1 MDGYEAT
8 RQIRANPDLKSV
20 PIIAVTS
27 CALAGDEGKALAAGC
42 SAYVTKAV
50 QSAGFARE
58 SARILGGRRRH
69 GHREDPVHLVHAP
82 DRVARDAWLFCRRG
96 GLCRAIHNNKLI
108 GERSTAKCRALPA
121 ISASARA
128 SRNYGDQ
135 LSGDDQEM
143 LSVARSLV
151 ADPRLLLLRR
161 AREAFTNI
169 EVRAQP
175 IRILVPWKAS
185 LRSAGV
191 ARIAKSNRTY
201 ATRFCRTGRPF
212 RLPASNSQPGFLLL
226 GQHGQYSPVSPQS
239 SSRLAR

>member
-1 MDGYEAT
+1 MT
-8 RQIRANPDLKSV
+8 
-20 PIIAVTS
+20 T
-27 CALAGDEGKALAAGC
+27 
-42 SAYVTKAV
+42 
-50 QSAGFARE
+50 
-58 SARILGGRRRH
+58 
-69 GHREDPVHLVHAP
+69 
-82 DRVARDAWLFCRRG
+82 
-96 GLCRAIHNNKLI
+96 
-108 GERSTAKCRALPA
+108 KCRALPA

-151 ADPRLLLLRR
+151 AGPRLLLLRR
-161 AREAFTNI
+161 VREAFTNI

-175 IRILVPWKAS
+175 IRIIVPWKAS
-185 LRSAGV
+185 AFGGGREDCKIKQDLRRLV
-191 ARIAKSNRTY
+191 L
-201 ATRFCRTGRPF
+201 CTGRPF